1 MLVSLGVLT
10 QHPTVNLVRE
20 RSGSYLISH
29 MPPKFDLSLQQK
41 ANPAPSSH
49 MYWTRGLGSVIF
61 QQGEGNLSHLLQP
74 HFFKKAYK
82 THLKY

>member
-20 RSGSYLISH
+20 MSGSYLISH

-41 ANPAPSSH
+41 AGGLLPPATCTGP
-49 MYWTRGLGSVIF
+49 
-61 QQGEGNLSHLLQP
+61 EG
-74 HFFKKAYK
+74 
-82 THLKY
+82 